1 MFLFFDL
8 DGTLVD
14 SGPGIK
20 AAFHYAFTELQHP
33 VPADSELDTL
43 IGPPL
48 ERSFALYLP
57 EDKVEEA
64 ISLFRHYYREKGV
77 YQAIPYPG
85 IKEALQTLK
94 EQGHYLAIT
103 TSKNQPMAQV
113 MVQHFGLESYFHQVF
128 GALPESHD
136 KIDVLK
142 RGIEQAQAPDD
153 QAYIIGDTLFDMV
166 AGRDLAIGR
175 IGVTWGYGSSQSLL
189 ENGAQVLLAET
200 QELTAFFE

>member
-14 SGPGIK
+14 SGPGIR
-20 AAFHYAFTELQHP
+20 AAFQYAFTKLNLT
-33 VPADSELDTL
+33 VPNDSELDTL

-64 ISLFRHYYREKGV
+64 IRLFRNYYKEKGV
-77 YQAIPYPG
+77 YQADPYPG

-113 MVQHFGLESYFHQVF
+113 MVQHFEFQPYFQEVF
-128 GALPESHD
+128 GALPDSHD

-142 RGIEQAQAPDD
+142 RGLEVAKAPKEQSF
-153 QAYIIGDTLFDMV
+153 IIGDTRFDMA
-166 AGRDLAIGR
+166 AGRDLQIGCV
-175 IGVTWGYGSSQSLL
+175 GVEWGYGTSDSLT
-189 ENGAQVLLAET
+189 ENGAQVLLAKT
-200 QELTAFFE
+200 HDLTSFLK

>member
-20 AAFHYAFTELQHP
+20 AAFRYAFTTLNLP
-33 VPADSELDTL
+33 VPQDSELDTL

-48 ERSFALYLP
+48 ERSFAFYLP

-64 ISLFRHYYREKGV
+64 IGLFRSYYKEKGV
-77 YQAIPYPG
+77 YQADPYPG
-85 IKEALQTLK
+85 IKKALQALK

-113 MVQHFGLESYFHQVF
+113 MVQHFGFQSYFQEIF
-128 GALPESHD
+128 GALPDSHD

-142 RGIEQAQAPDD
+142 RGLEVAEAPKEQSF
-153 QAYIIGDTLFDMV
+153 IIGDTLFDMA
-166 AGRDLAIGR
+166 AGRDLEIGS
-175 IGVTWGYGSSQSLL
+175 IGVEWGYGTSDSLT
-189 ENGAQVLLAET
+189 ENGAQVLLSKT
-200 QELTAFFE
+200 QDLASFFK